1 MSTEQLPSYAV
12 LLTIRNGAR
21 IIHLPTSERII
32 EVFDPCGGLA
42 RYGEAVQFAA
52 EHSNGCEHAIVVDTT
67 ALWSY
72 EPGAK

>member
-1 MSTEQLPSYAV
+1 MTTNQLPSYAV
-12 LLTIRNGAR
+12 LQTIRNGAR

-32 EVFDPCGGLA
+32 EVFDPCGGMA
-42 RYGEAVQFAA
+42 RYAEAQVFARDF
-52 EHSNGCEHAIVVDTT
+52 SDGCEHAIVVDTT